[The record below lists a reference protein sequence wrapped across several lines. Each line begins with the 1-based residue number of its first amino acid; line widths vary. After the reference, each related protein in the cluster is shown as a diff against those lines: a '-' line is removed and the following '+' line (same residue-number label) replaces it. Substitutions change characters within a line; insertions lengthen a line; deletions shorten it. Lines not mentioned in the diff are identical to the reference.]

1 MANGLKLGSFEIFW
15 LAGGVFELDGGC
27 MFGVVPRA
35 LWQKKFPASVDGHIK
50 LSNTP
55 ILVKTPA
62 ANVIID
68 TGLGNKLTDKQKDI
82 FRVTA
87 EWDAVGS
94 LAKVGLARED
104 IDHVI
109 LTHCDFDHA
118 GGVVM
123 HNEAGEPELT
133 WPNASHHVQ
142 RSEWQDVL
150 APHRRA
156 VNSYWPVNLDLLR
169 DSELLNLVDG
179 EAEPVPG
186 VKMALTGGQTRGH
199 QAIWLSSEG
208 EKGVHLGDLLPNHAY
223 FHPLW
228 ITPYDNFPL
237 DSIAQKEKL
246 IGSAVAE
253 NQWFLFYHDPYVLAA
268 KFDQDGQVVEEFSCR
283 RSGEMTGGL

>member
-15 LAGGVFELDGGC
+15 LDGGVFELDGGC

-35 LWQKKFPASVDGHIK
+35 LWQKKFPASDDDYIQ

-55 ILVKTPA
+55 ILVKTPD

-68 TGLGNKLTDKQKDI
+68 TGLGNKLTDKQKKI
-82 FRVTA
+82 FRVTE
-87 EWDAVGS
+87 EWDVEAS
-94 LAKVGLARED
+94 LARVGLSRED

-109 LTHCDFDHA
+109 LTHCDFDHS

-123 HNEAGEPELT
+123 QNEAAELELT
-133 WPNASHHVQ
+133 WPKAIHHVQ
-142 RSEWQDVL
+142 RAEWQDVL

-169 DSELLNLVDG
+169 GSELLNLVNG
-179 EAEPVPG
+179 EAEPVVG
-186 VKMALTGGQTRGH
+186 VKMALTGGHTKGH

-208 EKGVHLGDLLPNHAY
+208 EKGVHLGDLFPNHAY

-246 IGSAVAE
+246 IGPAVDE
-253 NQWFLFYHDPYVLAA
+253 KQWFLFYHDPYLLAG
-268 KFDQDGQVVEEFSCR
+268 KFDRDGKVVEEFALGDQVR
-283 RSGEMTGGL
+283 

>member
-1 MANGLKLGSFEIFW
+1 MVNGLKIGSFEIFW
-15 LAGGVFELDGGC
+15 LDGGVFELDGGC

-35 LWQKKFPASVDGHIK
+35 LWQKKFPSSDDDYIK

-55 ILVKTPA
+55 ILVKTPD

-68 TGLGNKLTDKQKDI
+68 TGLGNKLTAKQKKI
-82 FRVTA
+82 FRVTE
-87 EWDAVGS
+87 EWDVAGS
-94 LAKVGLARED
+94 LDQVGLARED

-109 LTHCDFDHA
+109 LTHCDFDHS

-133 WPNASHHVQ
+133 WPNAIHHVQ
-142 RSEWQDVL
+142 RTEWQDVL

-156 VNSYWPVNLDLLR
+156 VNTYWPVNLDLLR

-179 EAEPVPG
+179 EAEPVVG
-186 VKMALTGGQTRGH
+186 VKMALTGGHTKGH
-199 QAIWLSSEG
+199 QVVWLSSEG
-208 EKGVHLGDLLPNHAY
+208 EKAAHLGDLLPNHAY

-246 IGSAVAE
+246 IGPAVEE
-253 NQWFLFYHDPYVLAA
+253 NQWFLFYHDPYMLAG
-268 KFDQDGQVVEEFSCR
+268 KFDRDGNVVEKFLP
-283 RSGEMTGGL
+283 SGKQET